1 MMNSY
6 NPYIC
11 NWEYE
16 IRRAKKMSIAGLI
29 ANIADCQECVANG
42 IDTYGKYVDQISI
55 YRKELNTRKVVVIK

>member
-1 MMNSY
+1 MMNVY

-29 ANIADCQECVANG
+29 ANIADCQECIANG

>member
-1 MMNSY
+1 MMNVY

-16 IRRAKKMSIAGLI
+16 ISRAKKMSIAGLI
-29 ANIADCQECVANG
+29 ASIVDCKECIANG

-55 YRKELNTRKVVVIK
+55 YRKELLTRKGK